1 MSNTSLK
8 TTGEWKEWR
17 EINWSKVERRVF
29 KLQKRIY
36 RASQR
41 GDVIAVRKLQKTLIK
56 SWYGRLLAV
65 RSSVSRLK
73 FSPPTPQLSPL
84 PPFERG
90 RWEEGEI
97 PPSRGRRG
105 VGGEVLIDQTD
116 PQNKSRYVNRVSQSN
131 QGEKNV
137 GVGDIKSFSPEKC
150 FALAKGLKLNSKVK
164 SIRTTIQDCALQI
177 LVKMALENQW
187 KAKSEPDFYG
197 FRPEKSCQDAIEAIV
212 NCVKLQPKYVLKAE
226 ITKYFECLDYERLLK
241 KLDTYPTLHKQI
253 RVWLKDRKELFLTD
267 EVIFPL
273 LVNIVF
279 CGIEKQIKY
288 YAETL
293 NDKFQALSLI
303 RYGDS
308 LAIAHEDI
316 EVVQKCQDIITEFL
330 SELCLELKPSQIKIS
345 HTLCICGEEKPGF
358 DFLGFNIRQYQVSKN
373 QSKLGFKTQIKPSV
387 ESIRS
392 HYFQVAEVID
402 KHKSAPQAA
411 LIRKLNPIVKNW
423 VNYYSTFVSKKTFQD
438 LDNLIFQKLWGW
450 AKRRHPNKNN
460 RWICQKYW
468 QTIGENKKEFS
479 GSSKNGSQVRLLRHT
494 NWICWSKEKALN
506 IQLKR

>member
-17 EINWSKVERRVF
+17 NINWSKVERRVF

-36 RASQR
+36 IASQR

-65 RSSVSRLK
+65 RSSVSRVK
-73 FSPPTPQLSPL
+73 PNPTT
-84 PPFERG
+84 PFPAR
-90 RWEEGEI
+90 EEGEI
-97 PPSRGRRG
+97 PPSRSSRG
-105 VGGEVLIDQTD
+105 VGGEVLIDETY
-116 PQNKSRYVNRVSQSN
+116 PQNKSTYASRVSQSN
-131 QGEKNV
+131 QGKKIA
-137 GVGDIKSFSPEKC
+137 GVDGIKSLSPEKC
-150 FALAKGLKLNSKVK
+150 FALAKRLKLDSKVK
-164 SIRTTIQDCALQI
+164 PVGTTVQDLALQI

-187 KAKSEPDFYG
+187 EAKYEPYCYG
-197 FRPEKSCQDAIEAIV
+197 FRQGESCQDAIEAIV
-212 NCVKLQPKYVLKAE
+212 NSVKLQPKYLLKAD
-226 ITKYFECLDYERLLK
+226 ITKSFDCLDYEQLLK
-241 KLDTYPTLHKQI
+241 KLDTYPTLRKQI
-253 RVWLKDRKELFLTD
+253 RVWLRYGLMDGKELFLTE
-267 EVIFPL
+267 EVISPILAKIAFH
-273 LVNIVF
+273 NIK
-279 CGIEKQIKY
+279 EQIKHY
-288 YAETL
+288 PQIL
-293 NDKFQALSLI
+293 NDKCQGLSLI
-303 RYGDS
+303 RYGGN

-330 SELCLELKPSQIKIS
+330 SDLYWEFKPSQIKIY
-345 HTLCICGEEKPGF
+345 HTLHKCGEEKPGF

-373 QSKLGFKTQIKPSV
+373 QSKLGLKTQIQPSA

-392 HYFQVAEVID
+392 HYCQVAEVID
-402 KHKSAPQAA
+402 KHKSAPQTT

-468 QTIGENKKEFS
+468 QTIGENKREFS
-479 GSSKNGSQVRLLRHT
+479 GSGKNSSQVRLLRHAD
-494 NWICWSKEKALN
+494 WIYRSKQKAQN